1 ERCGNVVGG
10 WARIRTG
17 NTTVSCRYAVGYHKA
32 ASTARSQP
40 NRVGIAIGLAVR
52 IRCPGRVALV
62 DGEAR
67 ARVGDVVV
75 REHPSR
81 SERGADV
88 VGGWARVLT
97 GYTTVIGGNAI
108 GSNKAAS
115 TARSQANRV
124 GIAIGLAVRIRCPG
138 RVFLSDS
145 EVRARV
151 GDVVVGQHPRRR
163 V

>member
-1 ERCGNVVGG
+1 LEFGG
-10 WARIRTG
+10 VAVRPTG
-17 NTTVSCRYAVGYHKA
+17 NTTVSGGDAIGSNKA

-40 NRVGIAIGLAVR
+40 NRVGIAIGLVVV
-52 IRCPGRVALV
+52 IRCPGRIALV
-62 DGEAR
+62 DGDLR

-97 GYTTVIGGNAI
+97 GNTTVSGGDAI

-115 TARSQANRV
+115 TARSQPNRV
-124 GIAIGLAVRIRCPG
+124 GIAIGLAVVIRCPG
-138 RVFLSDS
+138 RVALVDG
-145 EVRARV
+145 EARA
-151 GDVVVGQHPRRR
+151 
-163 V
+163 